1 MPVVLLHGVTDSWRS
16 FEPVLPHLPASLR
29 AFALSQR
36 GHGDSE
42 RPATNYHP
50 RDFAADV
57 AAFMDALNLERAVIV
72 GHSMGSY
79 VAQQFAINY
88 PERTLGLVLIGSFV
102 KCHDKPDLVEYCDTA
117 VNSLTDPVPV
127 DFARE
132 FQESTLARP
141 VPPEFLAMVIEES
154 LKVPARVWQAAFR
167 GLLEADHSG
176 ELDKIQ
182 APTLI
187 LWGDKDSYFPESDQ
201 HTLASRIRRLA
212 PSRLSRHRPRAALG
226 RVGPLRHRPRGLCQ
240 KPTQPESMTPEHKL
254 NFAET
259 KFLIRSFSSSTV
271 KRASPC
277 DISLRNSRRTY
288 ITLRQ

>member
-1 MPVVLLHGVTDSWRS
+1 MESAAEYVELPGRVKLAYVEHGDKSGVPVVLLHGITDSLRS
-16 FEPVLPHLPASLR
+16 FEPVLPHLPASMR

-187 LWGDKDSYFPESDQ
+187 LWGERDAYFPESDQ
-201 HTLASRIRRLA
+201 HTLASRIRDARLVVY
-212 PSRLSRHRPRAALG
+212 PGTGHAL
-226 RVGPLRHRPRGLCQ
+226 HWE
-240 KPTQPESMTPEHKL
+240 ESAR
-254 NFAET
+254 FAT
-259 KFLIRSFSSSTV
+259 DLADFV
-271 KRASPC
+271 KSLHSPKH
-277 DISLRNSRRTY
+277 DAGT
-288 ITLRQ
+288 